1 MNQNEMKNLLALLEE
16 LGCRCDVSNK
26 RISVW
31 PPFISYRSIGL
42 EPPTEERSDYD
53 QDCYDATGYDPRFE
67 RNRKKEALL
76 GQHYTKQAINIEN
89 SIKSAYPNVTTE
101 RRGGMLRVK
110 IGGEQ

>member
-16 LGCRCDVSNK
+16 LGCRCDVSNN
-26 RISVW
+26 RIWVW

-53 QDCYDATGYDPRFE
+53 QDCYDSTGYDPRYD

-76 GQHYTKQAINIEN
+76 ERHYAKQAIKIEN
-89 SIKSAYPNVTTE
+89 SIKSAYPNVITE
-101 RRGGMLRVK
+101 KRGGMLTIQR
-110 IGGEQ
+110 GEQ